1 VNRKNW
7 RRTLAVAAAVPL
19 LALTAC
25 KGGAPA
31 EGGAESGALNSG
43 LGSRAT
49 DRTITFLMPQD
60 TGDPFWGTIAQGAKD
75 AAALYNVK
83 LDLQTGK
90 NDPNAYNDA
99 IGTAVAKK
107 PAAIAVA
114 IDDQNRY
121 TTNICAAKDA
131 GIKII
136 SYNITEPGGA
146 ADCTE
151 AFIGQD
157 FEATGEV
164 VGKRL
169 LESVKLAPGDKVF
182 TPVELPEQVY
192 AIQRGAGVQK
202 AIQASGA
209 KTDPL
214 GTGVEDSATL
224 DKMTSYLLSNRDVKA
239 IVPLGGTPFRNVV
252 KAMQDSG
259 VKVPVVGFDLSPKVV
274 SGIESGD
281 ISAAADQQPYVQG
294 FQSVAQLALQLD
306 FGLSPASMNSSG
318 SGLVDKSS
326 IAIVKDLA
334 GKIR

>member
-1 VNRKNW
+1 MDAKNW
-7 RRTLAVAAAVPL
+7 RRTLAVAAVVPL

-25 KGGAPA
+25 KPGAPS
-31 EGGAESGALNSG
+31 GGDAGSGGLESG
-43 LGSRAT
+43 LGGRAEN
-49 DRTITFLMPQD
+49 RSVTFLMPQD

-75 AAALYNVK
+75 AAALYNID

-121 TTNICAAKDA
+121 TTNICAAKEA
-131 GIKII
+131 GIKVI
-136 SYNITEPGGA
+136 SYNTTQPGKA

-157 FEATGEV
+157 FAATGEV

-169 LESVKLAPGDKVF
+169 LENVSLKPGDKVF

-192 AIQRGAGVQK
+192 AVQRGAGVKK
-202 AIQASGA
+202 ALDAVGA

-214 GTGVEDSATL
+214 ASGVEDSAAL
-224 DKMTSYLLSNRDVKA
+224 DRMTSYLLSNRDIKA

-281 ISAAADQQPYVQG
+281 IIAAADQQPYIQG
-294 FQSVAQLALQLD
+294 FQSVAQLALALD
-306 FGLSPASMNSSG
+306 FGMSPATMNSSG
-318 SGLVDKSS
+318 SGLVDKSN

-334 GKIR
+334 GRIR